1 MTKQVREKILSYSL
15 PGNPSPWTSF
25 SSTTQLNSSQ
35 APVPTLRHVAGRT
48 YPNLTPGL
56 PTHSPTLLLPSHA
69 NGSFTNRNW
78 ASASPRDLVRV
89 KEISSSRFAMAQGQP
104 NPNEVTTPARFFAS
118 LLRRDITSS
127 PKEMTRESDLLRRSC
142 SGRRSTAPGWSP
154 STARASSTASTIEW
168 CALLAREMFDYKW
181 LEC

>member
-56 PTHSPTLLLPSHA
+56 PTHSPTLLSSLPRQWFLHQPQLGIRLTSRPGTRQRNLQLQIRH
-69 NGSFTNRNW
+69 GSRATQSQRGNDPSTILCF
-78 ASASPRDLVRV
+78 S
-89 KEISSSRFAMAQGQP
+89 SSSRYHQLTEGDDAGIRPFAQVVLGQEI
-104 NPNEVTTPARFFAS
+104 NGARVVTLNRPRQ
-118 LLRRDITSS
+118 LNGINDRVVRPLG
-127 PKEMTRESDLLRRSC
+127 
-142 SGRRSTAPGWSP
+142 SG
-154 STARASSTASTIEW
+154 
-168 CALLAREMFDYKW
+168 DV
-181 LEC
+181 